1 MSWLETGASLS
12 ILGVCLGRIGGL
24 LLGGSGEEVV
34 LEVLDLLLKLAA
46 GLRLEAIEK
55 ILLQVV
61 ERLQLGLAVLRVQT

>member
-12 ILGVCLGRIGGL
+12 ILGVCLGRSGGL

-46 GLRLEAIEK
+46 GLRLEAIQQV
-55 ILLQVV
+55 LLQVV
-61 ERLQLGLAVLRVQT
+61 KRLKLGLDILRVQT

>member
-1 MSWLETGASLS
+1 M
-12 ILGVCLGRIGGL
+12 

-55 ILLQVV
+55 VLLQVV
-61 ERLQLGLAVLRVQT
+61 KRL

>member
-1 MSWLETGASLS
+1 MSWLEAGASLS
-12 ILGVCLGRIGGL
+12 ILGVCLGRSSRL

-55 ILLQVV
+55 VLFEVV
-61 ERLQLGLAVLRVQT
+61 KGLKLGLDILRVQT